1 MALIKHVMTD
11 SGPASFWVVSLL
23 QLDNFGKKAY
33 VKIYGFY
40 DKEHADRQNPRAV
53 HTIEISVDP
62 ELYEEYFAPDLLAKI
77 GKSPHEQAYIM
88 LKRSTIDDTGQVI
101 DFTGA
106 VDVL

>member
-62 ELYEEYFAPDLLAKI
+62 ELYEEYFAPDLEVVPL
-77 GKSPHEQAYIM
+77 
-88 LKRSTIDDTGQVI
+88 DQVLHHLPYDI
-101 DFTGA
+101 VSANTLSVFLDLQF
-106 VDVL
+106 VVQDH